1 MIYVCELDR
10 ENQNRIKRELEKF
23 GIYGDD
29 LHRAMNSKIVDLE
42 EIINVKEFEKK
53 HLTNNLKYDIV

>member
-23 GIYGDD
+23 GIHGDD
-29 LHRAMNSKIVDLE
+29 LYRAMNSKIVDLE
-42 EIINVKEFEKK
+42 EIIDVKNFEKILDK
-53 HLTNNLKYDIV
+53 